1 MEHRQHVS
9 AVDGA
14 LHCRVH
20 CSGLLLHRYDPSV
33 KYKKLTVSC
42 YFSPT
47 GLEPE
52 KFRCVIPQC
61 DDHVFSPSFDDVSY
75 AIFPEDDD
83 DERDFC
89 KYYPPRDN
97 ATRYNCARS
106 TVFDLDASPVECKT
120 EDGNFIYD
128 EFELDS
134 TVVTEWDLVC
144 DDQFM
149 VRRYFS

>member
-1 MEHRQHVS
+1 M
-9 AVDGA
+9 
-14 LHCRVH
+14 
-20 CSGLLLHRYDPSV
+20 
-33 KYKKLTVSC
+33 
-42 YFSPT
+42 
-47 GLEPE
+47 
-52 KFRCVIPQC
+52 IPQC

-149 VRRYFS
+149 VRRHFFKESMKIDRHGFRLPWLEVFTCVGSLQALLSLASLVTSLAGGGPS